1 MSPRRTADVASRLQT
16 CARHESECILPG
28 MKAAISMPDDVFM
41 AGEAM
46 VEARGWTRSKLYTE
60 ALRQYLRHQ
69 DPSDLTARLNQVH
82 PVADDTKAVRRKA
95 NRAALKASDW

>member
-1 MSPRRTADVASRLQT
+1 
-16 CARHESECILPG
+16 

-46 VEARGWTRSKLYTE
+46 VEARGWTRSQLYTE

-69 DPSDLTARLNQVH
+69 DPTDITARLNQIH
-82 PVADDTKAVRRKA
+82 SGPDDAKRLRKRA
-95 NRAALKASDW
+95 NQAALKASDW